1 LGKEA
6 VVMDGAVAMVIDSP
20 REALAPRTSL
30 SCTLKLKVPAAV
42 GVPLRAPPA
51 LRVSPGG
58 SGPLPAASDQ
68 VYGGVPPACASAVAG

>member
-1 LGKEA
+1 VLTA
-6 VVMDGAVAMVIDSP
+6 GAVAMSMESP
-20 REALAPRTSL
+20 RLAVAPRTSL